1 MTLDIAIRK
10 AATLKP
16 KPAEDSLGFGRY
28 FTDHVFVM
36 DFAPDHGWHDA
47 RIVPNEP
54 LGLEPAAA
62 VLHYAQATRSWFSR
76 KPTASAGCSAT
87 AFPISRWRNT

>member
-1 MTLDIAIRK
+1 MTLDIALRK

-16 KPAEDSLGFGRY
+16 KPPEDALGFGRY

-36 DFAPDHGWHDA
+36 DYAPDRSWHDP

-62 VLHYAQATRSWFSR
+62 VLHYV
-76 KPTASAGCSAT
+76 
-87 AFPISRWRNT
+87 